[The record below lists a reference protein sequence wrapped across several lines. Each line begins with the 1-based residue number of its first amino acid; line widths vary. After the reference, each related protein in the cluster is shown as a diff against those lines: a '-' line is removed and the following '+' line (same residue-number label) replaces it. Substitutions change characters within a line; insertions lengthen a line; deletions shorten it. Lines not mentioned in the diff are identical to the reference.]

1 MPSPGMTSAGPP
13 LWGGHTVG
21 STAILGH
28 PGQPRAGFLV
38 WTPDLAGNSP
48 GQMGIKCQK
57 IKQNEEGQ
65 KGSM

>member
-1 MPSPGMTSAGPP
+1 MPGPGMTSAGPP
-13 LWGGHTVG
+13 LWGGHAVG
-21 STAILGH
+21 STAVLGH
-28 PGQPRAGFLV
+28 PGQSWATRVSPGLQTRNG
-38 WTPDLAGNSP
+38 P